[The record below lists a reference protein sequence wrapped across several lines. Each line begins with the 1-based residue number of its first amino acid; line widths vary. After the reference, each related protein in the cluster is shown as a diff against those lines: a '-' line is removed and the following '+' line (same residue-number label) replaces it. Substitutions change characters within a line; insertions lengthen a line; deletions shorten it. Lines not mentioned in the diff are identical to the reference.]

1 MEEKSFYQSLKDF
14 PEEAAK
20 QYKEK
25 GAKQGGENMTYLGKH
40 FRIRRSAVKYGRR
53 LARKYPNRIVHVVYD
68 KHGAWVHS
76 HTKWRPD
83 EYTK

>member
-1 MEEKSFYQSLKDF
+1 
-14 PEEAAK
+14 
-20 QYKEK
+20 
-25 GAKQGGENMTYLGKH
+25 MTYLGKH